1 MVISL
6 PAPAKLNLFLNILN
20 RRNDGYHNIQTV
32 FQFIDFMD
40 ELHFSLPEKAD
51 INFHSEQLNIPPEQN
66 LILRAAN
73 LLKEKTNTPLGA
85 EIHLEKKLPI
95 GGGIGGGSSNAATT
109 LVALN
114 QLWQTALSK
123 EELIALGA
131 KLGADVSIFIHGQA
145 AYATGIGNEFS
156 PIDLPEPWY
165 LILMPPVSVSSAELY
180 ANPQLTRDN
189 QPITISDFLKQGGHN
204 SFEAIAR
211 KLYPEISDTLDWLSQ
226 FGSAK
231 MSGSGSTVFA
241 SFDEKDQAENVL
253 KQIPDTIKGVIA
265 KGCNQSPLYQD

>member
-1 MVISL
+1 MALSF

-20 RRNDGYHNIQTV
+20 RRDDGYHNIQTV
-32 FQFIDFMD
+32 FQFINFCD
-40 ELHFSLPEKAD
+40 ELHFSLSDTGE
-51 INFHSEQLNIPPEQN
+51 ITFHSEQFKISPERN
-66 LILRAAN
+66 LIVRAAT
-73 LLKEKTNTPLGA
+73 LLKGKTNTPLGA
-85 EIHLEKKLPI
+85 HIHLEKKLPI

-114 QLWQTALSK
+114 QLWQTGLSQK
-123 EELIALGA
+123 ELITLGA
-131 KLGADVSIFIHGQA
+131 KLGADVSIFIHGEA
-145 AYATGIGNEFS
+145 AYAAGIGNEFS
-156 PIDLPEPWY
+156 PIALPEPWY

-189 QPITISDFLKQGGHN
+189 QPITISDFLNQGGHN

-241 SFDEKDQAENVL
+241 SFDEKDQAETVL
-253 KQIPDTIKGVIA
+253 KQIPDRIKGIVA